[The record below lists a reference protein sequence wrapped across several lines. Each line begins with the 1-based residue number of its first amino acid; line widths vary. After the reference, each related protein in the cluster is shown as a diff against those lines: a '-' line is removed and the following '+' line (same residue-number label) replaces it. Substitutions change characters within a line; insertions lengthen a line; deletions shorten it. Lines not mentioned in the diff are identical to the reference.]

1 MKTKSSLVTLVAAA
15 LLLASCSTTK
25 EKNLAYFKDLAAQQ
39 NGTIATAPYS
49 DITIRTDDE
58 LIISVTSKVPEATA
72 MFNVPLNNPALR
84 SELAGTSQPR
94 VQTYIVDSTG
104 DIVLPVLGRKH
115 VAGLSTRQLADE
127 IRAEVE
133 KQVHDPYV
141 RVELLS
147 VPVNVIGEVRNPQRL
162 QLHQQRCT
170 VIDALAACNDLTEF
184 AKRDDIIVIR
194 TEGGKTTYGH
204 LNLSSSDLFA
214 SPYYYLKQNDIVYVE
229 PNQIKTDNSKY
240 NQNNAY
246 KLTVISTIVS
256 AASVIASLVIALAVK

>member
-1 MKTKSSLVTLVAAA
+1 MKTGISLVTLVAAA
-15 LLLASCSTTK
+15 LLTASCSTTK

-39 NGTIATAPYS
+39 SGTIATAAYH
-49 DITIRTDDE
+49 DITIRPDDE
-58 LIISVTSKVPEATA
+58 LVISVTSKIPEATA

-94 VQTYIVDSTG
+94 VQTFIVDSAG

-115 VAGLSTRQLADE
+115 VGGLSTRQVADE
-127 IRAEVE
+127 IRTEVE

-141 RVELLS
+141 RVELLM
-147 VPVNVIGEVRNPQRL
+147 VPVNVIGEVRAPQRL
-162 QLHQQRCT
+162 GLHQQRCT
-170 VIDALAACNDLTEF
+170 VLDAIAACGDLTEF
-184 AKRDDIIVIR
+184 AKRTDIIVIR
-194 TEGGKTTYGH
+194 TEGDKTTYGH
-204 LNLSSSDLFA
+204 LDLGSSDLFA
-214 SPYYYLKQNDIVYVE
+214 SPYFYLQQNDIVYVE

-246 KLTVISTIVS
+246 KLTVVSTVVS